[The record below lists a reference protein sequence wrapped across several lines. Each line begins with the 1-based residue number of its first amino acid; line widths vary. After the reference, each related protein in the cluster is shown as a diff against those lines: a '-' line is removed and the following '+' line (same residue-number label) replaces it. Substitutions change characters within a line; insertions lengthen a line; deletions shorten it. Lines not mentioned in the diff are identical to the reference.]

1 MQAPQDDRS
10 LGELFTD
17 LARNM
22 SNLVR
27 QEVNLAKTEMT
38 QKVTG
43 ASKYIAFLAIGGFV
57 AYAGFLV
64 FLAAITLA
72 LIQLGITWWLAAL
85 IVAVVVIGVGYFLLQ
100 AGLSGLKRTNL
111 APQQTIETLKEDA
124 TWAKEQTT

>member
-1 MQAPQDDRS
+1 MQTPQDNRS

-17 LARNM
+17 LARDM

-27 QEVNLAKTEMT
+27 QEVTLARTEIT
-38 QKVTG
+38 QKMTG
-43 ASKYIAFLAIGGFV
+43 ASKNIAFLAIGGFV

-64 FLAAITLA
+64 LLAAITLA

-100 AGLSGLKRTNL
+100 IGLSGLKRTSL